1 MTSILTISDLRK
13 KTPADLDALTV
24 QLQEQLR
31 ALQFEVRTSQ
41 LKKVH
46 QVKVLRRSIA
56 KVLTVKSELTRT
68 KQK

>member
-1 MTSILTISDLRK
+1 MTNILTITDLRK

-68 KQK
+68 TQK